1 MLHCVYSK
9 QTEGSETN
17 LFDFQSQIR
26 VILHL
31 RRAADITTPG
41 ENSSKI
47 NRLWTAMMCQ
57 H

>member
-31 RRAADITTPG
+31 RIAADITTPG
-41 ENSSKI
+41 ENSSVM
-47 NRLWTAMMCQ
+47 NRLGQ
-57 H
+57 L

>member
-31 RRAADITTPG
+31 RRTADITTPG

>member
-1 MLHCVYSK
+1 MLYCVYSK

-31 RRAADITTPG
+31 RRAADNTTPG
-41 ENSSKI
+41 ENSSEI